1 MEAVIEMSVL
11 VFNNMLVLALVLA
24 IVLICSTLL
33 KRKVL
38 KKTVIRATKL
48 PQITRQRSKIVLKA
62 GSNLFIFL

>member
-33 KRKVL
+33 KKKVL

-48 PQITRQRSKIVLKA
+48 TQIKRQRSKIVLKA

>member
-1 MEAVIEMSVL
+1 MEAVIEVSAL
-11 VFNNMLVLALVLA
+11 VFENMLVLVLA

-33 KRKVL
+33 KKKVL

-48 PQITRQRSKIVLKA
+48 TQIKRQRSKIVLKA